1 MLLNVLS
8 ERDTQ
13 MLYPLGVYV
22 QRVSIDVIRLN
33 RLFLFL
39 FFLILWGEGYN
50 LFSYLLTFP
59 SSSSQ

>member
-8 ERDTQ
+8 EHDTQ
-13 MLYPLGVYV
+13 MLYLLGVYV

>member
-33 RLFLFL
+33 RLFLF
-39 FFLILWGEGYN
+39 
-50 LFSYLLTFP
+50 FSYFVGRRV
-59 SSSSQ
+59 

>member
-1 MLLNVLS
+1 LLNVLS